1 MPSRQVEVIN
11 DVGLHATPLAQFV
24 TTARS
29 FAETTIRVRQG
40 EREADGKSLIG
51 LLTLEALKGTTIEI
65 TTEGPR
71 AGEALDTLVVMLAGG
86 FKKTH
91 P

>member
-1 MPSRQVEVIN
+1 MPSQQVEVIN

-24 TTARS
+24 TKARS

-51 LLTLEALKGTTIEI
+51 LLTLEALKGTTVEI
-65 TTEGPR
+65 STEG
-71 AGEALDTLVVMLAGG
+71 AQAEEALDALVEMVASG
-86 FKKTH
+86 FKTRS
-91 P
+91 